1 MWKIVKQI
9 LNVRNQG
16 IKKILK
22 RNSYIRTVDNIKIQE
37 KSRIKYQKG
46 RYQKNPEKQLKTKK
60 EVPRKS
66 YIIIIRI

>member
-37 KSRIKYQKG
+37 KSKIKYQKG
-46 RYQKNPEKQLKTKK
+46 RYQKNPETQLKTKK
-60 EVPRKS
+60 EVPRNP
-66 YIIIIRI
+66 ILL